1 MVAWAGHMR
10 RILAQLGEDV
20 TWTHAGSP
28 VTVRGIFLAPHRQV
42 NLGEMVVVAA
52 EDPMFAAMAADMPA
66 LAGGDTLQRGST
78 TYKVKP
84 ALEPDP
90 VSGVTVMQLEA

>member
-1 MVAWAGHMR
+1 MVAWASHMR

-20 TWTHAGSP
+20 IWTHGGSP
-28 VTVRGIFLAPHRQV
+28 VTVRGVYLAPHRQV
-42 NLGEMVVVAA
+42 SLGEMVIVGD
-52 EDPMFAAMAADMPA
+52 EDPMFAVMADDVPG
-66 LAGGDTLQRGST
+66 LAGGDTIQRGST

-84 ALEPDP
+84 SLEPDP